1 MDLITQV
8 HAFLFF
14 IPHTMNEI
22 PAQEE
27 FPEKEHAESIIVPI
41 IKEELQV
48 EKNTV
53 TTGRVKLI
61 KKVVERNTPYSI
73 PLSSESVV
81 VERVAV
87 NKEVD
92 KAPDTRYEGNTMI
105 LPVLKEVWVVRKQ
118 LVLVEELHITRKTTE
133 SILTGEILLREE
145 SIDISREDFGNRGT
159 FENKAQDQE

>member
-14 IPHTMNEI
+14 IPHTMNET

-27 FPEKEHAESIIVPI
+27 FPEKEHTESIIVPI

-61 KKVVERNTPYSI
+61 KKVIKRNTP
-73 PLSSESVV
+73 
-81 VERVAV
+81 
-87 NKEVD
+87 
-92 KAPDTRYEGNTMI
+92 
-105 LPVLKEVWVVRKQ
+105 
-118 LVLVEELHITRKTTE
+118 
-133 SILTGEILLREE
+133 
-145 SIDISREDFGNRGT
+145 
-159 FENKAQDQE
+159 